1 MKIITVSREFGSGGR
16 ELGKRLSDIL
26 GYDYYDNEIITAVAK
41 NKGLDPGYVEQA
53 LNDHGWL
60 NFPITFGG
68 TLTSAATVV
77 HSSRVELIVEQK
89 NVIESIAALGK
100 DFVIVG
106 RNADVI
112 LKDYSPFNIFVCADT
127 ESKLRRCKARAS
139 GDEDLSDK
147 ELLHRM
153 KDIDKTRK
161 RTREIICESEWGDPK
176 AYHLTVNTSGRE
188 IKQLAPMVADYAL
201 KWFEGA
207 K

>member
-1 MKIITVSREFGSGGR
+1 MTISNDKDHHHHTRCIIASLQVFFTKLRR
-16 ELGKRLSDIL
+16 C
-26 GYDYYDNEIITAVAK
+26 
-41 NKGLDPGYVEQA
+41 
-53 LNDHGWL
+53 H
-60 NFPITFGG
+60 
-68 TLTSAATVV
+68 
-77 HSSRVELIVEQK
+77 HHH
-89 NVIESIAALGK
+89 
-100 DFVIVG
+100 
-106 RNADVI
+106 
-112 LKDYSPFNIFVCADT
+112 IFVCADT
-127 ESKLRRCKARAS
+127 ESKLRRCKSRAS